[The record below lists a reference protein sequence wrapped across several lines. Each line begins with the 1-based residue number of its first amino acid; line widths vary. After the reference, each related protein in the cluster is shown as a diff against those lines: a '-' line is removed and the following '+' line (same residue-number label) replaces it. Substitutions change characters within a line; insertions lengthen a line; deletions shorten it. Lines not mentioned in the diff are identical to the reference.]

1 MNAIGVAIAAA
12 GLLIALVGLVA
23 RRAERRFRIM
33 CFVCVP
39 LFFVVGALFVR
50 MGEVLES
57 AGDPPLRAR
66 HWLKIIASCLYILGV
81 VPATLGFARRKRLLV
96 GGDRVATGL
105 AALCIL
111 VGVILD
117 IVGLVITLTAPTD
130 G

>member
-1 MNAIGVAIAAA
+1 MEAIGFAIAAV
-12 GLLIALVGLVA
+12 GLLIAVVGLLA

-50 MGEVLES
+50 MGFAMEG
-57 AGDPPLRAR
+57 AGDGPLQAR
-66 HWLKIIASCLYILGV
+66 QWLKILASCLYILGV
-81 VPATLGFARRKRLLV
+81 TFATLDRARRNRLLRGRRSV
-96 GGDRVATGL
+96 PFGWSV
-105 AALCIL
+105 LCFV

-117 IVGLVITLTAPTD
+117 IVALVITLSTPTD

>member
-1 MNAIGVAIAAA
+1 MEAIGFAIAAA
-12 GLLIALVGLVA
+12 GLLIALVGLLA

-33 CFVCVP
+33 CFVCVAP
-39 LFFVVGALFVR
+39 LIFVAALFVR
-50 MGEVLES
+50 MDEVWEG
-57 AGDPPLRAR
+57 AGDVPLQAR
-66 HWLKIIASCLYILGV
+66 QWLKIIASCLYILGV

-117 IVGLVITLTAPTD
+117 VVALVITLTAPTH